1 MAVPVP
7 HFLCYTIHMPATN
20 EKFTLNIEPLGDH
33 LQVTIPELGITVQTT
48 GTTRREAEQVA
59 FRAIDEHLMSTRQR
73 LRSSRTRCTTS
84 PSAHTSSTQASGA
97 ATSLRQRH

>member
-1 MAVPVP
+1 MSRYNQA
-7 HFLCYTIHMPATN
+7 HAFLWYTRHMPATN

-59 FRAIDEHLMSTRQR
+59 LRAIDEHLMSTRQR
-73 LRSSRTRCTTS
+73 RRSSRTRTTTS
-84 PSAHTSSTQASGA
+84 PSRTTSTA
-97 ATSLRQRH
+97 

>member
-1 MAVPVP
+1 
-7 HFLCYTIHMPATN
+7 MPATN

-59 FRAIDEHLMSTRQR
+59 LRCAGYLGHPFRKI
-73 LRSSRTRCTTS
+73 SS
-84 PSAHTSSTQASGA
+84 
-97 ATSLRQRH
+97 